1 MQSHFRT
8 SAPPK
13 TPRPNDPPATARTL
27 PRIVIRSLLN
37 PHPPPPERPA
47 DLPSRAWF
55 GVLLAV
61 FTVVWLATLAGR
73 SLISADEGRYATI
86 SLGMLQSG
94 DWITPRLNGL
104 LYFEKPAL
112 QYWGGAASLWL
123 FGINEFAARLWSGL
137 AGLATVFL
145 VGHTAARLW
154 GPRAGL
160 HALLIAGATTWIVVN
175 SHFLS
180 LDAGLTA
187 TLTLVLCAVL
197 LAERPGAGEPEQRR
211 WRVAAWVGMGLAVLS
226 KGLVGILIPGAVLV
240 LHSLWRLDFSLWR
253 RLRWWPGLALMLL
266 VTVPWFALVSAR
278 NPDFAWFFFIHEHF
292 QRYLT
297 NAHHRE
303 GAWWYFVP
311 YLLLG
316 LLPWTS
322 ALPWLLR
329 PRRADFAAGLLLV
342 WTVFIFV
349 FFSDS
354 DSKLPSY
361 ILPVFPALALL
372 LAREIDRAS
381 VRTLRLHLLVPA
393 LLWAAALLALT
404 QTDRFVGPGVPQPAV
419 EALARGIGSGAVAFL
434 AGAALAW
441 HLLGRQRRT
450 TALAVVAAAHLGA
463 TLIVLESHDTYGQLK
478 SGDAIARVLATRI
491 DATTPVYSV
500 RSYEQT
506 LPFYLR
512 RPIILVDYRDEFA
525 FGEQHE
531 PGRWIPTLDA
541 FVARWQSEPRATAY
555 MTQPTFDE
563 LRRRG
568 LPMQVVYQDPRRLV
582 VVKP

>member
-1 MQSHFRT
+1 VRHAGLT
-8 SAPPK
+8 
-13 TPRPNDPPATARTL
+13 
-27 PRIVIRSLLN
+27 
-37 PHPPPPERPA
+37 
-47 DLPSRAWF
+47 SRAWL
-55 GVLLAV
+55 GVALTV
-61 FTVVWLATLAGR
+61 FAVVWLATLAGR
-73 SLISADEGRYATI
+73 SLISADEGRYATL

-104 LYFEKPAL
+104 LYFEKPPL
-112 QYWGGAASLWL
+112 QYWGGALSLWL
-123 FGINEFAARLWSGL
+123 FGINEFAARLWAGL

-160 HALLIAGATTWIVVN
+160 HALLICGATTWIAVN

-187 TLTLVLCAVL
+187 TLTLVLCSVL
-197 LAERPGAGEPEQRR
+197 IAECSTATPPQRR
-211 WRVAAWVGMGLAVLS
+211 RWMLAAWVGMGLAVLS
-226 KGLVGILIPGAVLV
+226 KGLVGVLIPGAVLT
-240 LHSLWRLDFSLWR
+240 LHSLWRLDVSVWR
-253 RLRWWPGLALMLL
+253 RLRWWPGLALLL
-266 VTVPWFALVSAR
+266 VITVPWFALVSAR
-278 NPDFAWFFFIHEHF
+278 NPDFAWFFFVHEHF

-297 NAHHRE
+297 TVHDRQ

-316 LLPWTS
+316 FVPWTS

-329 PRRADFAAGLLLV
+329 PRRADVAAGLLLV
-342 WTVFIFV
+342 WVVFIFL

-372 LAREIDRAS
+372 LAREIDRTS
-381 VRTLRLHLLVPA
+381 VRALRLHLLAPA
-393 LLWAAALLALT
+393 LLWIAALPVLT
-404 QTDRFVGPGVPQPAV
+404 QTDRFVANGTPRPAV
-419 EALARGIGSGAVAFL
+419 EALARGVSIGAVLAL
-434 AGAALAW
+434 AGLALAW
-441 HLLGRQRRT
+441 QLLGRQRRT
-450 TALAVVAAAHLGA
+450 MALAAVAMTHLGA
-463 TLIVLESHDTYGQLK
+463 TLVVLQSHDTYGQLK
-478 SGDAIARVLATRI
+478 SGDAIARALAPRI
-491 DATTPVYSV
+491 DAATPVYSV

-512 RPIILVDYRDEFA
+512 RSIILVDYRDEFA

-531 PGRWIPTLDA
+531 PDRWIPTLDA
-541 FVARWQSEPRATAY
+541 FIARWQREPRAAAY

-568 LPMQVVYQDPRRLV
+568 VPMQVVYQDPRRLV